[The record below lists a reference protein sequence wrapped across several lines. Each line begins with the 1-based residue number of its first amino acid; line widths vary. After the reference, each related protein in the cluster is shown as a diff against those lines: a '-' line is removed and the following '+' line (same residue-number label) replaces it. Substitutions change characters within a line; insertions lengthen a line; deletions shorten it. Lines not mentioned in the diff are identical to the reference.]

1 METKTQL
8 VGLLQCHD
16 HLIGEALGRHCSVID
31 TNSVEE
37 LLAVGVEGAK
47 LYVVDLC
54 KASGEE
60 DLDVIQV
67 IKAAELDDIPVIALY
82 GPALA
87 GSKIKAFELGVDDFI
102 SCDTDLAELAVR
114 CEKLIYSKIAND
126 QLKEQIKYATEMAFI
141 AMSDTSDLGVN
152 IQFMLDANACSNL
165 DELGMRLLQSIQNY
179 GLKATIQ
186 LRGEFETKN
195 MEGNGMVREMEAA
208 LLWELKDGGRYVDFS
223 KRSVMNYEQVSVL
236 VKNMPV
242 DDPKKYGAIKD
253 NVFSLLQGADAR
265 IKALDNVRR
274 IREEQKLIAALTL
287 RMQAVMADIDDG
299 YQLVMKDIADV
310 VEEMADKI
318 QGVIEFLGLHEDQER
333 ALEKIMEYGI
343 GQTNN
348 IFSKGIQLDSQFKN
362 LVTELGTLFSAEGG
376 KISAAQRAKLMAM
389 LQDSAN

>member
-1 METKTQL
+1 METKAQL
-8 VGLLQCHD
+8 VGLMNCHN
-16 HLIGEALGRHCSVID
+16 HLIGEALGRHYAVID
-31 TNSVEE
+31 TNTVEE
-37 LLAVGVEGAK
+37 LLAIGVEGAK
-47 LYVVDLC
+47 LFVVDLC
-54 KASGEE
+54 QASSQQ
-60 DLDVIQV
+60 DLDVIRQ
-67 IKAAELDDIPVIALY
+67 IKGAELDDIPVIALY
-82 GPALA
+82 GPVLS

-102 SCDTDLAELAVR
+102 SCDVDMSEFAVR
-114 CEKLIYSKIAND
+114 CEKLIFSKIAND

-152 IQFMLDANACSNL
+152 IQFMLDANSCTNL
-165 DELGMRLLQSIQNY
+165 DELGMRLLQAIQSY

-186 LRGEFETKN
+186 LRGEFDVKN

-223 KRSVMNYEQVSVL
+223 KRSVMNYEQVSIL

-242 DDPKKYGAIKD
+242 DDSKKYGAIKD

-265 IKALDNVRR
+265 IKALDNIRR

-287 RMQAVMADIDDG
+287 RMQSVMADIDDG

-333 ALEKIMEYGI
+333 ALETIMEYGI
-343 GQTNN
+343 GKTNG
-348 IFSKGIQLDSQFKN
+348 IFAKGIQLDSQFKN
-362 LVTELGTLFSAEGG
+362 LVIELGTLFSAEGG
-376 KISAAQRAKLMAM
+376 SISAAQRAKLMAM
-389 LQDSAN
+389 LQDK

>member
-1 METKTQL
+1 
-8 VGLLQCHD
+8 
-16 HLIGEALGRHCSVID
+16 
-31 TNSVEE
+31 
-37 LLAVGVEGAK
+37 
-47 LYVVDLC
+47 
-54 KASGEE
+54 
-60 DLDVIQV
+60 
-67 IKAAELDDIPVIALY
+67 
-82 GPALA
+82 
-87 GSKIKAFELGVDDFI
+87 
-102 SCDTDLAELAVR
+102 VR
-114 CEKLIYSKIAND
+114 CEKLIFSKIAND

-152 IQFMLDANACSNL
+152 IQFMLDANTCNNL
-165 DELGMRLLQSIQNY
+165 DELGMRLLQAIQSY

-223 KRSVMNYEQVSVL
+223 KRSVMNYEQVSIL

-242 DDPKKYGAIKD
+242 DDSKKYGAIKD

-265 IKALDNVRR
+265 IKALDNIRR

-287 RMQAVMADIDDG
+287 RMQSVMADIDDG

-333 ALEKIMEYGI
+333 ALETIMEYGI
-343 GQTNN
+343 GQTNG
-348 IFSKGIQLDSQFKN
+348 IFAKGIQLDSQFKN
-362 LVTELGTLFSAEGG
+362 LVIELGTLFSAEGG

-389 LQDSAN
+389 LQDE